1 MKLQPQT
8 ITALPELQRVEPQIE
23 FFSGPDVPASLRVCI
38 KDTARACFVTA
49 QHDYLSAGWDGVLD
63 DPASTIVLIREDDR
77 CIAIAAALLKSE
89 QWRLQG
95 TPYYAETTAYLVLG
109 MVPPDRRG
117 EGLYRSVSMARLRAV
132 LSPGVDLVFVRTQ
145 NPAVL
150 DCVMKT
156 LEELVGAGELKSCA
170 LEYTFV
176 EKGAYGMQVSDDIPL
191 TAERDEARIALADV
205 DVCRGD
211 VALCVWRVAY
221 FDPN

>member
-8 ITALPELQRVEPQIE
+8 IAALPEMQSVEPQIE
-23 FFSGPDVPASLRVCI
+23 IFSGPDVPASLRVCI
-38 KDTARACFVTA
+38 KDTARACFVPA
-49 QHDYLSAGWDGVLD
+49 QHDYLSTGWDSVLD
-63 DPASTIVLIREDDR
+63 DPASTIVLIRENDR

-95 TPYYAETTAYLVLG
+95 TPYYTETTAYLALG
-109 MVPPDRRG
+109 MVQPDRRG
-117 EGLYRSVSMARLRAV
+117 EGLYCRVSMARLRAI

-156 LEELVGAGELKSCA
+156 LEDLVSAGELKSCA

-176 EKGAYGMQVSDDIPL
+176 EKEKYVMQV
-191 TAERDEARIALADV
+191 TAEMPVEAAREVARNALANV
-205 DVCRGD
+205 DVRRGD

-221 FDPN
+221 FDTN